1 MSHKDERLEGKEGE
15 KKGRKQRMMEKKAR
29 EIMNTDKIVRR
40 RHKKS
45 IKENRTTK

>member
-1 MSHKDERLEGKEGE
+1 MSYKDERLEGKER
-15 KKGRKQRMMEKKAR
+15 KKTERMMEKKAR
-29 EIMNTDKIVRR
+29 EIMNKDKIVRR